1 MTTLSDAVAIVTGG
15 GRGIGAA
22 IARTLQQAGA
32 TVIVTDVAFAEAQ
45 PGIVQIISDVA
56 DAHAWQQ
63 LVDHVDTTFGRIDV
77 LVNNAGISGPVCP
90 ITEYPDDAFVRVMNI
105 NCTGVFYG
113 IKYVSRAMK
122 KYGRGG
128 SIVNISSNTG
138 LVGSPAIIAYSASKH
153 AVVGLTKSAAK
164 GLATDGIRVNAICP
178 APTAT
183 EMVFQLERSYGDA
196 DAVRQRLT
204 AGTPMGRYAHPDEI
218 AAAVLFLASQQASFI
233 TGAVLPV
240 DGGSVA

>member
-1 MTTLSDAVAIVTGG
+1 MTTLNENVAIVTGG

-22 IARTLQQAGA
+22 IARTLQHAGA
-32 TVIVTDVAFAEAQ
+32 TVIATDVAFSDAQ
-45 PGIVQIISDVA
+45 PGIEQIMSDVA
-56 DAHAWQQ
+56 DATAWQQ
-63 LVDHVDTTFGRIDV
+63 LVEHVDSTYGRIDV

-90 ITEYPDDAFVRVMNI
+90 ITDYPDDEFVRVMNI

-122 KYGRGG
+122 RHGKGG

-138 LVGSPAIIAYSASKH
+138 LVGSPSIIAYSASKH

-183 EMVFQLERSYGDA
+183 EMVFQLERSYGNA
-196 DAVRQRLT
+196 DVVRQRLT
-204 AGTPMGRYAHPDEI
+204 AGTPLGRYADPDEI
-218 AAAVLFLASQQASFI
+218 AAAVLFLASKHASFI
-233 TGAVLPV
+233 TGAILPV

>member
-1 MTTLSDAVAIVTGG
+1 MTTLNENVAIVTGG

-22 IARTLQQAGA
+22 IARTLQHAGA
-32 TVIVTDVAFAEAQ
+32 TVIATDVAFSDAQ
-45 PGIVQIISDVA
+45 PGIEQIISDVA
-56 DAHAWQQ
+56 DATAWQQ
-63 LVDHVDTTFGRIDV
+63 LVEHVDSTYGRIDV

-122 KYGRGG
+122 RHGKGG

-138 LVGSPAIIAYSASKH
+138 LVGSPSIIAYSASKH

-183 EMVFQLERSYGDA
+183 EMVFQLERSYGNA
-196 DAVRQRLT
+196 DVVRQRLT
-204 AGTPMGRYAHPDEI
+204 AGTPLGRYADPDEI
-218 AAAVLFLASQQASFI
+218 AAAVLFLASKHASFI
-233 TGAVLPV
+233 TGAILPV